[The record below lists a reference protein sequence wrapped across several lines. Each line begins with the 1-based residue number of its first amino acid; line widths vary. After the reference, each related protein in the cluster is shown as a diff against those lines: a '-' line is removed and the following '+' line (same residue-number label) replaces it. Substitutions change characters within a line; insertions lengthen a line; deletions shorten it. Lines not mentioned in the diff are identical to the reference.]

1 MTTAATPPRDDT
13 VPRDDAASP
22 SPAGSPP
29 RFTVAI
35 PVRNKEPHLQRSVS
49 SALAQTIRDI
59 EVIAVDDA
67 STDGSAA
74 VLAAFDDPRLTIL
87 NRSEPG
93 PGGYAGRNLIIDRAR
108 ADWIAFLDA
117 DDCWEPDHL
126 EQLAAAVARHPD
138 AGCVFSSRRLVL
150 RDGSTAPDRYSRL
163 PARQRAERLDY
174 EAMVGVWLRTGEPPM
189 GTSAT
194 AIRRDILQEIGG
206 FPAGRCQRGGDKDTW
221 LRTLAETDAV
231 WSEPATSIYYFN
243 TVNQVIRATAFGSTH
258 CIAST
263 IYQHCRLYPGRRP
276 LLRRLLNREILD
288 YAKSHTRESRISRA
302 FFRDFAARLDP
313 VGFATL
319 VALWVLPPNT
329 LQRAKRWLTH
339 RPHARPADR

>member
-1 MTTAATPPRDDT
+1 MTTAATLPN
-13 VPRDDAASP
+13 DDAASP
-22 SPAGSPP
+22 GLQGRSP

-35 PVRNKEPHLQRSVS
+35 PVHNKEPHVVRSVS
-49 SALAQTIRDI
+49 SALAQTIGDI

-74 VLAAFDDPRLTIL
+74 VLATFDDPRLMVL
-87 NRSEPG
+87 RRDRPG
-93 PGGYAGRNLIIDRAR
+93 PGGYAARNLIIDRAR
-108 ADWIAFLDA
+108 GDWIAFLDA
-117 DDCWEPDHL
+117 DDRWEPDHL
-126 EQLAAAVARHPD
+126 EQLAAAAARHPD
-138 AGCVFSSRRLVL
+138 VGCVFSSRRLVL
-150 RDGSTAPDRYSRL
+150 SDGSTALDRYSQL
-163 PARQRAERLDY
+163 PAELRHERLDY
-174 EAMVGVWLRTGEPPM
+174 DETVRVWLRTGEAPM

-194 AIRRDILQEIGG
+194 AIRRDIVRRVGG
-206 FPAGRCQRGGDKDTW
+206 FPAGRCKRGGDKDTW
-221 LRTLAETDAV
+221 LRTLTETDAV
-231 WSEPATSIYYFN
+231 WSQPATSIYHFD

-263 IYQHCRLYPGRRP
+263 IYQHCRLYPERRP
-276 LLRRLLNREILD
+276 LLRRLLNREILE

-329 LQRAKRWLTH
+329 LQRAKRWLTL
-339 RPHARPADR
+339 RPYARPAGR

>member
-1 MTTAATPPRDDT
+1 MTTAANPPN
-13 VPRDDAASP
+13 DDAASP
-22 SPAGSPP
+22 GPDGRSP
-29 RFTVAI
+29 RFTVGI
-35 PVRNKEPHLQRSVS
+35 PVHNKEPHIARSVS
-49 SALAQTIRDI
+49 SALAQTIVDI
-59 EVIAVDDA
+59 EVITVDDA

-74 VLAAFDDPRLTIL
+74 ALAAFDDPRLVVL
-87 NRSEPG
+87 HRDQAG
-93 PGGYAGRNLIIDRAR
+93 PGGYAARNLIIDRAR

-117 DDCWEPDHL
+117 DDRWEPDHL
-126 EQLAAAVARHPD
+126 EQLAATAARHPD

-150 RDGSTAPDRYSRL
+150 RDGSTALDRYSRL
-163 PARQRAERLDY
+163 PARLRRERLDY
-174 EAMVGVWLRTGEPPM
+174 EATVRVWLRTGEAPM

-194 AIRRDILQEIGG
+194 AVRRDILRQVGG
-206 FPAGRCQRGGDKDTW
+206 FPAGRCKRGGDKDTW

-231 WSEPATSIYYFN
+231 WSQPATSIYHFN

-263 IYQHCRLYPGRRP
+263 IYQHCRLYPERRA
-276 LLRRLLNREILD
+276 LLRRLLNREILE
-288 YAKSHTRESRISRA
+288 YAKNHTRESRISRA
-302 FFRDFAARLDP
+302 FFRDFAARFDP

-339 RPHARPADR
+339 RPYARTAGR